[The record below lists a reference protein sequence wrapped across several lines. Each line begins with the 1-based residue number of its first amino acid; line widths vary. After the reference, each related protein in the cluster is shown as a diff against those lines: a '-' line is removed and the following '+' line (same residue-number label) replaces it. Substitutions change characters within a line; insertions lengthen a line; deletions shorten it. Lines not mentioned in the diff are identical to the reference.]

1 MAEFSLLRVYF
12 EVSRL
17 IGLCNLHYD
26 SRNNRFILDHVPTV
40 LYCLLLNVA
49 YLLILPFAL
58 ALLTGNVYDCKNTG
72 MFGVVYNV
80 VGLTKLLTML
90 LLMFSVWVRR
100 RRLQQLGN
108 DLMRMLHK
116 FRFALGSDCRK
127 KCLCKVVLTSSRFV
141 ILTQQLLTRDS
152 LVNCDSDSSFRRAM
166 VPYHMAS
173 VVYALILILLMSY
186 VDLTVYML
194 QVAGNWLLVNM
205 ARSVRE
211 MIQDLEALPKRG
223 GIPREMGVRQI
234 LPAWRKL
241 WRHCL
246 HLDEVLKLIVDIFQ
260 WQLLFNL
267 LSTYIFN
274 IAILFR
280 LWIYLEFDQ
289 SFHIWKGILFA
300 VLFLT
305 HHAEVIMQFSIFE
318 INRWK
323 WLELLELV
331 VKLWDV
337 NISGIPCKHSQALIL
352 SRQLEFSILYLNRKL
367 QLNPKRVRRLH
378 IVGFFDLSNSSV
390 HQMSRNIITNVLVL
404 CQIAYK
410 IYG

>member
-1 MAEFSLLRVYF
+1 MVKISLLRIYF

-26 SRNNRFILDHVPTV
+26 SRNYRFILYHVPTV
-40 LYCLLLNVA
+40 TYCLILNVA

-58 ALLTGNVYDCKNTG
+58 ALLTGNVYKCKNIG
-72 MFGVVYNV
+72 MFGTVYNV
-80 VGLTKLLTML
+80 VALTKLLTML
-90 LLMFSVWVRR
+90 LLMFSVWMKRR
-100 RRLQQLGN
+100 RFHRLSN
-108 DLMRMLHK
+108 DLMKMLHK
-116 FRFALGSDCRK
+116 FRFALGNDCRRR
-127 KCLCKVVLTSSRFV
+127 CLCKVLLTSSRFV
-141 ILTQQLLTRDS
+141 LLTQQLLTRDS
-152 LVNCDSDSSFRRAM
+152 LVECDNESSFRRAM
-166 VPYHMAS
+166 VPYFMAAI
-173 VVYALILILLMSY
+173 VYALILILLMSY
-186 VDLTVYML
+186 VDLTVYL
-194 QVAGNWLLVNM
+194 IEVAGNWLLENM
-205 ARSVRE
+205 SQSVQE
-211 MIQDLEALPKRG
+211 MILDLEALPKRK
-223 GIPREMGVRQI
+223 GIPREMGLRQI
-234 LPAWRKL
+234 LSAWRKL
-241 WRHCL
+241 WRQCL
-246 HLDEVLKLIVDIFQ
+246 HLDEVLSQIVDIFQ

-280 LWIYLEFDQ
+280 LWIYLEFDET
-289 SFHIWKGILFA
+289 FHIWKGILYV

-305 HHAEVIMQFSIFE
+305 HHAELVMQFSIFE

-323 WLELLELV
+323 WLELLERV
-331 VKLWDV
+331 VQLWDV
-337 NISGIPCKHSQALIL
+337 NFPGRKYKNSRGMIL

-390 HQMSRNIITNVLVL
+390 HKMSSNIIINFFVL

>member
-1 MAEFSLLRVYF
+1 MVRFSLLRIYF

-26 SRNNRFILDHVPTV
+26 SRNNRFILNHVPTV
-40 LYCLLLNVA
+40 IYCLLLNVA

-58 ALLTGNVYDCKNTG
+58 ALLTGNVYDCKTMG

-80 VGLTKLLTML
+80 VALTKLLTML
-90 LLMFSVWVRR
+90 FLMFSVWMKR

-108 DLMRMLHK
+108 DLMKMLHK
-116 FRFALGSDCRK
+116 FRFAIKSDCRK
-127 KCLCKVVLTSSRFV
+127 RCLCKVLLTSSRFV
-141 ILTQQLLTRDS
+141 ILAQQLLTRDS
-152 LVNCDSDSSFRRAM
+152 LVHCDNDSSLRRAM
-166 VPYHMAS
+166 VPYHLAS

-186 VDLTVYML
+186 VDLTVYII

-205 ARSVRE
+205 AQRVQE
-211 MIQDLEALPKRG
+211 MIQDLEVLPERMG
-223 GIPREMGVRQI
+223 VPREMGLRQV

-241 WRHCL
+241 WKHCI
-246 HLDEVLKLIVDIFQ
+246 HLDEVLKHIVDIFQ

-267 LSTYIFN
+267 LSTYIFH

-280 LWIYLEFDQ
+280 LWIYLEFDTT
-289 SFHIWKGILFA
+289 FHIWKGILNV

-305 HHAEVIMQFSIFE
+305 HHAEIIMQFSIFE

-323 WLELLELV
+323 WLELRDLL
-331 VKLWDV
+331 VKLWDD
-337 NISGIPCKHSQALIL
+337 NFSGIQYKNSQGLIL
-352 SRQLEFSILYLNRKL
+352 SRQLEFSVLYLNRKL